1 MAANAEPGF
10 ASRRMVFV
18 ELCPYASQRFNLPSL
33 RVEELA
39 RSETGFQTAAEITAI
54 LLKEARPHLLLVN
67 GASALANFHALY
79 GPYLAVWESRAYAS
93 ASSGRKTM
101 ALPRHPPWVRQRPA
115 NRRLSILAYTANAQL
130 PRGDRP
136 DRHCWERVRPFCISI
151 E

>member
-1 MAANAEPGF
+1 M
-10 ASRRMVFV
+10 ST
-18 ELCPYASQRFNLPSL
+18 PYASQRFNLPSL

-93 ASSGRKTM
+93 ATSGRKLWHCQGILRGLGHD
-101 ALPRHPPWVRQRPA
+101 LPIVGFPFLRTPRTHNSHAEIDQIGTAGREFVRSVSQ
-115 NRRLSILAYTANAQL
+115 SS
-130 PRGDRP
+130 
-136 DRHCWERVRPFCISI
+136 ER
-151 E
+151 